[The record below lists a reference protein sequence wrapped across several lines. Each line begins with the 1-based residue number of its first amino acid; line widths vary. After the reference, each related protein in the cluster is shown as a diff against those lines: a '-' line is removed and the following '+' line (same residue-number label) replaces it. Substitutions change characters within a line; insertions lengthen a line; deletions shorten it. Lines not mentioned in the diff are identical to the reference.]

1 MKVSGVIQAGGR
13 SVRMGG
19 RPKALIEVGGR
30 SIIERVLAVLAPAVD
45 EVLVVTNTPELYA
58 FLGLPMVG
66 DVYPDH
72 GSLGGIYSGLKAA
85 AGQAALTVACDMPFL
100 HPEIVKLVAQ
110 RAGEGDVVI
119 PRVGRQLETMHAAY
133 GKACLPHIEARLE
146 AGRLKIVD
154 FFEKVRVVEIA
165 EADVARFRDPQIAF
179 MNVNAPDELDRA
191 RALAAELD

>member
-100 HPEIVKLVAQ
+100 HPEIVKLVAE